1 MRFFVIIVLINFL
14 FANKKSIS
22 DTLFLKSDKNIY
34 LLSEN
39 FIFPKSLII
48 DSSIDQIIPDSI
60 DYTKGYLFWKNNYDI
75 PLKIVVKYNYLE
87 KDLPFSVGPLWSSL
101 SYLDSLDLN
110 KKNKKDFYRNSFND
124 NLFTSGSIDRK
135 INFSSNGTSDLTGGL
150 NLSLS
155 GKLDNGILLGAILS
169 DRNMVIQPQGD
180 TRNLEDFDQVYI
192 SMSNP
197 YFSLNAGDILYSNK
211 VDALI
216 NLERNVIGLNAQ
228 VKFDKFN
235 TNALVSSTRG
245 QYIKVDING
254 IDGAQGPYELL
265 SSTNSKNIYIIA
277 GSEKVW
283 LDGQNMERG
292 ANYDYVIDYS
302 LAEIT
307 FTAKQLITVDSDIL
321 VEYEFVD
328 DNYTKG
334 IVAGS
339 YKANLSKNLNVVAG
353 FHREKD
359 NTNDLSMNNEIYQ
372 NTLNEGGN
380 AVVISGA
387 IEDSLGSYYLDNGVF
402 IFDPLFLVNDFS
414 RYNVV
419 FTNNENGTYE
429 RLINSS
435 GRIYYR
441 FVHPEQKELLKDYF
455 SPNQLISAP
464 KSKNLY
470 FSKIN
475 YDFGNNF
482 SIKSVISKSSN
493 DKNILSSSDNIL
505 SGNLFEL
512 DASIDSLELGNL
524 SYGLSYTTLVRQK
537 KYTSFSLDRDV
548 QFKREWDI
556 DSLENFEENKKSFD
570 IYIDIKD
577 YSSSDIQVSSLDI
590 GEATKNRLSLSHTII
605 HGAFK
610 DSGFKYKEI
619 INSKEKNETSNIS
632 LKYNIG
638 YLNPYL
644 IYRSEKKTYFRDYEA
659 LVAGL
664 KYQKNKKILN
674 ISLENKKDTFDSGLQ
689 DDKTFLSSNDIVS
702 SLKYIN
708 QNKKGWRNSIV
719 LKKRLKDVN
728 NTKLNYLLGSIN
740 LNYFKSNQPIK
751 YELKTSTEQT
761 QNNTYS
767 LVYDSVGVGLGNYRY
782 DKVFNT
788 YIQDPNGSFISYLI
802 STGNRTVTKNIKGFQ
817 ILTLNFKKFE
827 NGAPLKIN
835 LNTNFNY
842 SGSIIN
848 LKNILNPNP
857 YNQNISK
864 SYFNN
869 MIEIELDLKNNNRR
883 IRGYN
888 ILSKDFQGYDT
899 RGNELLST
907 NKSGIYGYFNVTNY
921 SSFIVD
927 SYYHRKKIQT
937 SISDIKNREFEG
949 IWHKFSYSLNNF
961 KVENKISFQYGLD
974 QGVVYLND
982 FKAYGLGFEYNG
994 RLYLWES
1001 GSVLTN
1007 VGINLNEKKSDFT
1020 YLPPEALNGQT
1031 LGKNTSASIRLN
1043 YFLKQDISLS
1053 FSFNYLNNK
1062 RYNNLLN
1069 IIGEFRAYL

>member
-1 MRFFVIIVLINFL
+1 M
-14 FANKKSIS
+14 
-22 DTLFLKSDKNIY
+22 
-34 LLSEN
+34 
-39 FIFPKSLII
+39 
-48 DSSIDQIIPDSI
+48 
-60 DYTKGYLFWKNNYDI
+60 
-75 PLKIVVKYNYLE
+75 
-87 KDLPFSVGPLWSSL
+87 
-101 SYLDSLDLN
+101 
-110 KKNKKDFYRNSFND
+110 
-124 NLFTSGSIDRK
+124 
-135 INFSSNGTSDLTGGL
+135 
-150 NLSLS
+150 
-155 GKLDNGILLGAILS
+155 
-169 DRNMVIQPQGD
+169 
-180 TRNLEDFDQVYI
+180 
-192 SMSNP
+192 
-197 YFSLNAGDILYSNK
+197 
-211 VDALI
+211 
-216 NLERNVIGLNAQ
+216 
-228 VKFDKFN
+228 
-235 TNALVSSTRG
+235 
-245 QYIKVDING
+245 
-254 IDGAQGPYELL
+254 
-265 SSTNSKNIYIIA
+265 
-277 GSEKVW
+277 
-283 LDGQNMERG
+283 
-292 ANYDYVIDYS
+292 
-302 LAEIT
+302 
-307 FTAKQLITVDSDIL
+307 
-321 VEYEFVD
+321 
-328 DNYTKG
+328 
-334 IVAGS
+334 
-339 YKANLSKNLNVVAG
+339 
-353 FHREKD
+353 
-359 NTNDLSMNNEIYQ
+359 
-372 NTLNEGGN
+372 
-380 AVVISGA
+380 
-387 IEDSLGSYYLDNGVF
+387 
-402 IFDPLFLVNDFS
+402 
-414 RYNVV
+414 
-419 FTNNENGTYE
+419 
-429 RLINSS
+429 
-435 GRIYYR
+435 
-441 FVHPEQKELLKDYF
+441 
-455 SPNQLISAP
+455 
-464 KSKNLY
+464 
-470 FSKIN
+470 
-475 YDFGNNF
+475 
-482 SIKSVISKSSN
+482 
-493 DKNILSSSDNIL
+493 
-505 SGNLFEL
+505 
-512 DASIDSLELGNL
+512 
-524 SYGLSYTTLVRQK
+524 
-537 KYTSFSLDRDV
+537 
-548 QFKREWDI
+548 
-556 DSLENFEENKKSFD
+556 
-570 IYIDIKD
+570 
-577 YSSSDIQVSSLDI
+577 
-590 GEATKNRLSLSHTII
+590 
-605 HGAFK
+605 
-610 DSGFKYKEI
+610 
-619 INSKEKNETSNIS
+619 
-632 LKYNIG
+632 
-638 YLNPYL
+638 
-644 IYRSEKKTYFRDYEA
+644 
-659 LVAGL
+659 
-664 KYQKNKKILN
+664 
-674 ISLENKKDTFDSGLQ
+674 ENKKDTFDSGLQ

-708 QNKKGWRNSIV
+708 QNKNGWRNSIV

-740 LNYFKSNQPIK
+740 LNYFNSNQPIK